1 MLSKLEP
8 LFSLIDRALKA
19 HRGRPVALAMLLG
32 LCLANLLSEW
42 PFAQPLPEPLQ
53 LVEKVV
59 GAPFRNGRQ
68 LLFDGYQKRWPREP
82 QSQPVTIVA
91 IDETSLAKLGQW
103 PWPRNR
109 LAALVDAIAAQ
120 GALAI
125 GLDIYMPEPDQTSP
139 GQVAK
144 NLPSGT
150 DANLVRA
157 LAALPSHE
165 AVLARSLHAAP
176 TILGAAAFDHAAQ
189 TTSGQLRTVPLLEH
203 GGPALPWVRRFDQ
216 VLASLPE
223 LQAAAPGQALL
234 SVALEQGVVRRLP
247 LVMGLGDHLVPGLAV
262 EMLRLATDSSAVEVF
277 SDGHGLHEVGVADV
291 RIPTQP
297 SGDVWLHF
305 AKQEATRA
313 RYVRAVDVLEGKVN
327 PEQLQNKLVM
337 IGLTGAGLND
347 MRTTALGELV
357 PGIEIQAQLVESI
370 IDGRFLQRP
379 TWLKW
384 AETGL
389 ALTLGLFI
397 IWYVPRAD
405 SRLATFLRTVPK
417 ASVPLG
423 LVLNAS
429 IAVLGFWLF
438 REHGLLADAAAIF
451 ILLSGVMGSM
461 VASAMSQIN
470 KAKQD
475 AAKAEQQRALEEAF
489 QAGEQAALARLPQ
502 PLQAPQVPQVP

>member
-1 MLSKLEP
+1 MLRQLEP
-8 LFSLIDRALKA
+8 LFSRIDWALKA
-19 HRGRPVALAMLLG
+19 HRGRPVALAMLLA

-42 PFAQPLPEPLQ
+42 PFSQPLPEPLQ
-53 LVEKVV
+53 LLENAV

-68 LLFDGYQKRWPREP
+68 LLFDGYQRRWPRQP

-91 IDETSLAKLGQW
+91 IDEKSLARQGQW

-109 LAALVDAIAAQ
+109 VASLIDAIAAQ

-139 GQVAK
+139 GQVAH
-144 NLPSGT
+144 NLPAGT
-150 DANLVRA
+150 DAAVVRA
-157 LAALPSHE
+157 LGALPSHE
-165 AVLARSLHAAP
+165 AVLARSLRAAP

-189 TTSGQLRTVPLLEH
+189 TTSSQLRTVPLLEH
-203 GGPALPWVRRFDQ
+203 GGQALPWVRRFDN

-223 LQAAAPGQALL
+223 LQAAAPGQAVL

-277 SDGHGLHEVGVADV
+277 SDAHGVREVGVADV

-297 SGDVWLHF
+297 SGEVWLHF
-305 AKQEATRA
+305 APQEATRA
-313 RYVRAVDVLEGKVN
+313 RYVSADDVLQGRFDAD
-327 PEQLQNKLVM
+327 LFQNKLVM

-379 TWLKW
+379 LWLKW

-389 ALTLGLFI
+389 ALALGLLI
-397 IWYVPRAD
+397 IWYLPRAD

-423 LVLNAS
+423 LALNAS
-429 IAVLGFWLF
+429 IALLGYWLF

-451 ILLSGVMGSM
+451 ISLSGVTGSM
-461 VASAMSQIN
+461 VASAMSQIH
-470 KAKQD
+470 KARQT
-475 AAKAEQQRALEEAF
+475 AAQAEQQRALEDAYNAGLHASAA
-489 QAGEQAALARLPQ
+489 QASSNSGLTAPPAAP
-502 PLQAPQVPQVP
+502 